1 MIQEHEIVLYQVEG
15 TNICVNVV
23 FKDET
28 FWMTQKAMAELFD
41 VNVPAIS
48 KHLSNIFEEGELFK
62 EATVSKM
69 EIVMSYS
76 RISPRL
82 AISLLILI
90 FLLIPFRQSC
100 RIGYN
105 VRDLLSKNIGVLR
118 CNHRTACFSFS
129 CCSSHATRIF

>member
-48 KHLSNIFEEGELFK
+48 KHYLIYLRKENFLKRQLFPK
-62 EATVSKM
+62 WK
-69 EIVMSYS
+69 
-76 RISPRL
+76 
-82 AISLLILI
+82 
-90 FLLIPFRQSC
+90 
-100 RIGYN
+100 
-105 VRDLLSKNIGVLR
+105 
-118 CNHRTACFSFS
+118 
-129 CCSSHATRIF
+129 